1 MSPSFLL
8 AACPMNP
15 RLDQSIVSA
24 AVGQRSPGHSPPHS
38 RDERCQPLVES
49 AADSRRAAQARDRR
63 FKKLPVAA
71 SLSMRLVQTNS
82 RHSLSQLT
90 HETAWSFL
98 FFIISIRSPNALEHW
113 RHARPILPHQF
124 RIYCARDDR
133 HCRKLA
139 EHADAPPYRPPII
152 EEDFEGAPHCD
163 PARDQHTFSDDRR
176 SGSGPKRIR

>member
-1 MSPSFLL
+1 MQIHV
-8 AACPMNP
+8 
-15 RLDQSIVSA
+15 LDHLSVEGVAVSA
-24 AVGQRSPGHSPPHS
+24 AALYVEPPGMT
-38 RDERCQPLVES
+38 S
-49 AADSRRAAQARDRR
+49 AGRR
-63 FKKLPVAA
+63 FKELPVAA

-98 FFIISIRSPNALEHW
+98 FFILSIRSPNALEHW
-113 RHARPILPHQF
+113 RHARPILRHQF